1 MSGRG
6 SMVAAAA
13 AMACCSM
20 TKGRRML
27 APRRRKARQMAAA
40 DHTRMPA
47 LLTGIDAP
55 TAETTL
61 TATSIATATATAV
74 AAMGDVGMRT
84 AEMSQ
89 SGARV
94 EMWPGMSVDEKG
106 GMIGMEIGPETGA
119 ATVEGTE
126 GTQTGSGTLYG
137 TPAAHVTRLG
147 ASGENWGGNV
157 TTGPESTAEGR
168 LAGSERT
175 GGGIGKQMW
184 MPVVMVVWG
193 TGRSK
198 RSKSTTTERSVMAAA
213 ARNTSTAAM
222 TDDAAVRVSARCAS
236 GIVRK

>member
-1 MSGRG
+1 
-6 SMVAAAA
+6 
-13 AMACCSM
+13 
-20 TKGRRML
+20 
-27 APRRRKARQMAAA
+27 MAAA

-157 TTGPESTAEGR
+157 TTGALPGPFDVTTVASRDTYIRCMPTVSVQMTQWTGCPSIGC
-168 LAGSERT
+168 LSSPCHWDLQDAG
-175 GGGIGKQMW
+175 G
-184 MPVVMVVWG
+184 
-193 TGRSK
+193 
-198 RSKSTTTERSVMAAA
+198 
-213 ARNTSTAAM
+213 
-222 TDDAAVRVSARCAS
+222 
-236 GIVRK
+236 